1 VKLNQRGMTLVEVVV
16 ASVVF
21 SLIMLGAITAMRTF
35 GLTLDRLDTETA
47 STGRFREVSRFLR
60 QALRDAV
67 PGDGYYAGN
76 ASRMVWLA
84 PMDRVGSAAGLQF
97 LRLTRQGDR
106 LQLSFSPFDLGV
118 TDPARIEWGRAID
131 DFTLLEGLDALTVT
145 YRNGAGMAW
154 APSPVAAEGGGYQ
167 LPQAVKVEVGMEGR
181 RWPPIVVA
189 LDGYVQR

>member
-1 VKLNQRGMTLVEVVV
+1 MTLVEVVV

-67 PGDGYYAGN
+67 PGEGYFAGDS
-76 ASRMVWLA
+76 SRVIWLA
-84 PMDRVGSAAGLQF
+84 PMDRIGSAAGLQF
-97 LRLTRQGDR
+97 LRLTRQGER
-106 LQLSFSPFDLGV
+106 LQLSFAPFDLAV

-131 DFTLLEGLDALTVT
+131 DFTLLEGLDTVT
-145 YRNGAGMAW
+145 VAYRNGAGMAW
-154 APSPVAAEGGGYQ
+154 TSSPVAAEGGGYQ
-167 LPQAVKVEVGMEGR
+167 LPQAVRVEIETQDR